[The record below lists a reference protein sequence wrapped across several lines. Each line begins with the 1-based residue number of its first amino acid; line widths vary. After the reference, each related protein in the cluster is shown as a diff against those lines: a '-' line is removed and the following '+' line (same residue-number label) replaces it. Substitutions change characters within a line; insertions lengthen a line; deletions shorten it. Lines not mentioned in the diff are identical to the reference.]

1 MWSCRQELCVRGQ
14 RWHRVRQAD
23 LSLEPPA
30 CLVQD
35 SAKGRAVTGGGGGVD
50 SFSKSQSSISPSALP
65 SPCPLSLQ
73 LSFLLPPFLH
83 FSYDFLF
90 LPLAP
95 SSPPFLH
102 LSFPFFS
109 FSQFSSIPTP
119 PAFFTLEA
127 CGSIHYTSIM
137 CNNFCFLDET
147 HKMNKRHLCLPR

>member
-1 MWSCRQELCVRGQ
+1 MEL
-14 RWHRVRQAD
+14 QA
-23 LSLEPPA
+23 
-30 CLVQD
+30 
-35 SAKGRAVTGGGGGVD
+35 RAVCTRPALAPSKAGRSEPGASSLPGPGLSQGQGSDWGGGGVD